1 MRKTWTDTDAQ
12 RLKALREQAGADQA
26 AFAKRHALSTGQV
39 RELEGG
45 KPGSFYSD
53 DIKAHVGRK
62 LLAALGY
69 VAPLEP
75 EPEPEAEP
83 SQAPAPQAAPAVSP
97 EALQAS
103 ATPEVTQAPVHE
115 PEPEPESIPESGVSA
130 DPDPAHQA
138 VTPGA
143 AANEPAEAD
152 PPRRSLGPMAILAVI
167 AGIGVALVFVI
178 GERPATAVS
187 TVTVDVAAAPAFA
200 TASAPE
206 LAASSAAAVAS
217 PAASA
222 AASTP
227 AKAASAASAA
237 KLPAGCEPASGREPT
252 QYASPVADKPA
263 TYVYVEAIQEARAC
277 VLDSRN
283 QARMVVLKA
292 GESIN
297 FAGVAPFTIRS
308 AQWNDLKVFFQGLRV
323 QLEPGAASDTV
334 VINPRRPG

>member
-12 RLKALREQAGADQA
+12 RLKALREQAGADLA

-62 LLAALGY
+62 LLTALGY

-75 EPEPEAEP
+75 EPEAPEPEAEP
-83 SQAPAPQAAPAVSP
+83 AQAPTSEAAPAVSP
-97 EALQAS
+97 E
-103 ATPEVTQAPVHE
+103 PE
-115 PEPEPESIPESGVSA
+115 PEPEPQPVPASESAFTGHA
-130 DPDPAHQA
+130 DPSPPALTPDTEA
-138 VTPGA
+138 V
-143 AANEPAEAD
+143 EPAAEG
-152 PPRRSLGPMAILAVI
+152 PPRRSLAPMAILAVI
-167 AGIGVALVFVI
+167 AAIGVALVFVI

-187 TVTVDVAAAPAFA
+187 TVTVDVAAAPAIA

-206 LAASSAAAVAS
+206 PAASSAAAVAS
-217 PAASA
+217 QAASA
-222 AASTP
+222 ASMP
-227 AKAASAASAA
+227 AKAASAASTA
-237 KLPAGCEPASGREPT
+237 KLPAGCEPASGREAT